1 MDKRVTDKHVD
12 DALIKWCGG
21 RREVHNP
28 AMRANMRRVL
38 EQFAAFAPAQGE
50 PVRDALE
57 NLLIA
62 IGMGWD
68 LEGVVQQARDALTAP
83 ARNVTERELPSKEW
97 VGPVAAFELGA
108 ESMYDTLAKDPAPA
122 PTEGGW
128 VLVPRDPTDEM
139 VRQGS
144 VARAGMGD
152 KSGDENTT
160 LTYRA
165 MIAAAPA
172 QGDWVIVPREPTE
185 AMVVA
190 GCRHENMGDMAGRYK
205 AMLASA
211 PVAPISDDV
220 KAERAIHCWFMEAPD
235 GSNSAGP
242 FDTEVQGLSWA
253 KMSAVH
259 APHYAEWEP
268 VPLYRA
274 MLAAAPIR
282 DDVKA
287 EREACAK
294 VIEDNQ
300 ETIRETANGTERGVS
315 PRTHGNLAGL
325 AYAAAIRARSEP

>member
-1 MDKRVTDKHVD
+1 
-12 DALIKWCGG
+12 
-21 RREVHNP
+21 
-28 AMRANMRRVL
+28 
-38 EQFAAFAPAQGE
+38 
-50 PVRDALE
+50 
-57 NLLIA
+57 
-62 IGMGWD
+62 
-68 LEGVVQQARDALTAP
+68 
-83 ARNVTERELPSKEW
+83 
-97 VGPVAAFELGA
+97 
-108 ESMYDTLAKDPAPA
+108 MYDTLAKDPAPA